1 MKEDEM
7 DDERRGFLKK
17 VASVSIAT
25 AFGGLVA
32 ATKAGAATPAQPT
45 PAVAPQ
51 QFHRIGQRGAPP
63 NAKMPDGSDLRD
75 GDLAQIAAKLDEH
88 PDAAVRAVLKQTAMG
103 LASNEAARNQF
114 GQDVRGALL
123 KLNVDLPPDLL
134 PKQLRVPPKV
144 LEAASKRKGW
154 GIGAGHSNSNYWTNH
169 GNHNQHSDYT
179 DWW

>member
-32 ATKAGAATPAQPT
+32 ATKAGAAQP
-45 PAVAPQ
+45 PQAAAPQ
-51 QFHRIGQRGAPP
+51 QSFRISQKGAPP
-63 NAKMPDGSDLRD
+63 NAKMPEGSDLED
-75 GDLAQIAAKLDEH
+75 GDLAQIATKLNEH

-114 GQDVRGALL
+114 GQDVHGALR
-123 KLNVDLPPDLL
+123 KLNVDLPPGLL

-144 LEAASKRKGW
+144 QEAATKKKGW
-154 GIGAGHSNSNYWTNH
+154 GIGGGHSNWNRWTQHNNHTNY
-169 GNHNQHSDYT
+169 SDYT